1 MRLFS
6 WIAVIVLLLN
16 GSRAFSADWT
26 QFRGP
31 GGLGSSDETGLSVV
45 WDDTKNLAWKTPLPG
60 YGASSPIVLG
70 DRIYLTCY
78 SGYGTGSGQDMQD
91 LTLHVVCAQLADGEI
106 VWDRKLAPKLP
117 EEKSIRDHGYAA
129 ATPAT
134 DGKRLYV
141 FFGKTGVFAFDLEG
155 NQLWQA
161 DVGSRT
167 HGWGCGTSPI
177 VYRDLVI
184 VNASVE
190 SQSLVALNSSTGE
203 EVWRRPGM
211 VRSWNTPHL
220 VTVDDG
226 SQELVVNVKGRI
238 LGFDPLSGENLWAC
252 AGIDDYICPS
262 VISHEGVVYAIGG
275 RSSRCIAVKAGGRG
289 DVTETHRL
297 WEAKAGANVSSP
309 VIHGDYLYWVS
320 DKNRVAYCVR
330 RDDGEVVY
338 NKRFKGQPYASTVV
352 ADDKLYVVT
361 RYSGTFV
368 LAAKPDFEILSH
380 NEFGDD
386 SVFNASPVVVDGK
399 ILIRSDKFLYCVSD

>member
-1 MRLFS
+1 MAREPTT
-6 WIAVIVLLLN
+6 
-16 GSRAFSADWT
+16 ADWT

-45 WDDTKNLAWKTPLPG
+45 WDDSKNLAWKTPLPG

-78 SGYGTGSGQDMQD
+78 SGFGTGSGQDMQD
-91 LTLHVVCAQLADGEI
+91 LTLHVVCAQLADGQI

-117 EEKSIRDHGYAA
+117 EEKRIRDHGYAA

-141 FFGKTGVFAFDLEG
+141 FFGKTGVFAFDLQG

-161 DVGSRT
+161 DVGSGT
-167 HGWGCGTSPI
+167 HGWGSGTSPI

-220 VTVDDG
+220 VTLDDG
-226 SQELVVNVKGRI
+226 KSGISRQCERPHS
-238 LGFDPLSGENLWAC
+238 GFRP
-252 AGIDDYICPS
+252 
-262 VISHEGVVYAIGG
+262 
-275 RSSRCIAVKAGGRG
+275 AVG
-289 DVTETHRL
+289 
-297 WEAKAGANVSSP
+297 
-309 VIHGDYLYWVS
+309 
-320 DKNRVAYCVR
+320 
-330 RDDGEVVY
+330 
-338 NKRFKGQPYASTVV
+338 
-352 ADDKLYVVT
+352 
-361 RYSGTFV
+361 
-368 LAAKPDFEILSH
+368 
-380 NEFGDD
+380 
-386 SVFNASPVVVDGK
+386 
-399 ILIRSDKFLYCVSD
+399 